1 MGPARALP
9 MQGDRGVIGAVGR
22 SRRAT
27 MVAVDLLGDLDPAQL
42 TAVTCP
48 DGPVCVLAPAG
59 SGKTRVLTRRIA
71 WRAQQG
77 TLDVRRVLA
86 ITFTTRAAQEL
97 SSRLGRLL
105 GRDSGTTG
113 TFHAVAY
120 RMLRDHHR
128 EHRTT
133 PPTILER
140 AADLLDELVPA
151 RHRAAAAQIRA
162 DIAWAGARGVTPETY
177 AGEVRAA
184 HRRSTVDPAVTAEV
198 FAAYVEAKRRRGVV
212 DFDDL
217 IRSCADLAE
226 SDPTFAGAQR
236 WRHRHFFVDEYQDVN
251 PLQQRLLDAW
261 LADRDDLCVV
271 GDPHQAIYGFNGA
284 DAGYLT
290 GFTERYP
297 GAQVIELSRNHRSTP
312 ELARVADAVL
322 GHRRTD
328 RAGTTATSC
337 TVTATADADAEAL
350 AIARRLRSE
359 HAPGHRWSS
368 QAVLVR
374 THAQTRPILDLLTR
388 SGIPV
393 TTDDDPAGPDAVR
406 VATYHSAKGLEWP
419 VVHLA
424 GVEEGYVPDFHAR
437 TDEAIAEERRVLYVA
452 TSRATRRL
460 HLTWARRRV
469 VGGRRVDRE
478 PSRWLAP
485 IERAIGSP
493 AQVTERRRPSPR
505 TVPLR
510 SDPRPETARDR
521 LIDWRTMTARAA
533 SVPSAVVLPDQV
545 LEDLVRLAPT
555 DPEELGEVPGL
566 GRIKADRYGAALLD
580 ALHPGRTR

>member
-1 MGPARALP
+1 MHRQAHPTAPG
-9 MQGDRGVIGAVGR
+9 
-22 SRRAT
+22 RAT
-27 MVAVDLLGDLDPAQL
+27 MGDVDLLGDLDPAQL
-42 TAVTCP
+42 AAVTHP
-48 DGPVCVLAPAG
+48 DAPVCVLAPAG

-86 ITFTTRAAQEL
+86 ITFTTRAAKEL
-97 SSRLGRLL
+97 SGRLGALL
-105 GRDSGTTG
+105 GRDTGTTG
-113 TFHAVAY
+113 TFHAVAW

-128 EHRTT
+128 ERGTS
-133 PPTILER
+133 PPTILEGS
-140 AADLLDELVPA
+140 ADLLDELIPT
-151 RHRAAAAQIRA
+151 RHRAAAAKIRA
-162 DIAWAGARGVTPETY
+162 EVAWASARGVTPETY
-177 AGEVRAA
+177 SNEVRAA
-184 HRRSTVDPAVTAEV
+184 ERHVAVDPAVTAEV
-198 FAAYVEAKRRRGVV
+198 FAAYVVAKRRRGVV

-217 IRSCADLAE
+217 IRSCAELAE
-226 SDPTFAGAQR
+226 SDPTFSGVQR

-261 LADRDDLCVV
+261 LAGRDDLFVV

-284 DAGYLT
+284 DAGFLT
-290 GFTERYP
+290 GFTERYRHA
-297 GAQVIELSRNHRSTP
+297 GVVELSRNHRSTP
-312 ELARVADAVL
+312 ELVRVAEAVL
-322 GHRRTD
+322 GRRGADPT
-328 RAGTTATSC
+328 GTATTSC

-359 HAPGHRWSS
+359 HAPGHRWSA

-374 THAQTRPILDLLTR
+374 THAQTRPILDLLER

-393 TTDDDPAGPDAVR
+393 TTEDDPAGPDAVR

-424 GVEEGYVPDFHAR
+424 GVEEGYVPDHRAR
-437 TDEAIAEERRVLYVA
+437 SDEAIGEERRVLYVA

-469 VGGRRVDRE
+469 LGGRIVDRH

-485 IERAIGSP
+485 IERAIGSSSEP
-493 AQVTERRRPSPR
+493 APRRRPSPR
-505 TVPLR
+505 LPPVRP
-510 SDPRPETARDR
+510 DARPETARDR
-521 LIDWRTMTARAA
+521 LIRWRTATARAA
-533 SVPSAVVLPDQV
+533 SVPTAVVLPDQV

-555 DPEELGEVPGL
+555 DPDELGNVPGL
-566 GRIKADRYGAALLD
+566 GTIKADRYGAALLD
-580 ALHPGRTR
+580 ALHPGRSR